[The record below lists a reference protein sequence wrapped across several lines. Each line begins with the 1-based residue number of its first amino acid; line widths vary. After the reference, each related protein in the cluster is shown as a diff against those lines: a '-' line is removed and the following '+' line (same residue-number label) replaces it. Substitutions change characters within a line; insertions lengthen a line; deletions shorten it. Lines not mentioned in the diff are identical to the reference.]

1 MSELFNLEKIL
12 GICEKIC
19 YFWLINFMFVVS
31 NLPVLVFFMFV
42 GIHRVRTYL
51 PLFLLCMVF
60 MAPALSAV
68 FYAMN
73 LLVRGTEGKAVRD
86 YMRGYLRDY
95 RQKLILGAGQ
105 MLLVFILWTNLEFF
119 SLHVKSIGLTIVT
132 VLLLA
137 AVILVTPN
145 LYMLVTRYEM
155 KNLRIIKTAVVL
167 MVARPVMTLGNV
179 VALGIILMAFEL
191 SAGTT
196 VLFMGSVYGFLV
208 MFMNQRVLNELES
221 Q

>member
-132 VLLLA
+132 VLLLMT
-137 AVILVTPN
+137 VILVTPN

-167 MVARPVMTLGNV
+167 MVA
-179 VALGIILMAFEL
+179 
-191 SAGTT
+191 AGDD
-196 VLFMGSVYGFLV
+196 VG
-208 MFMNQRVLNELES
+208 
-221 Q
+221 

>member
-73 LLVRGTEGKAVRD
+73 LLVRGTEGKTVRD